1 MIKNCLFL
9 NNREPYPLDAF
20 DHISNINMV
29 WCQDHSGGFSLEQA
43 LADNPDTHILITTL
57 MNLSAENLKKLPQ
70 LELIIAIT
78 IGTDY
83 IDKNYCQANNIKI
96 LNTPNYTG
104 TSVAEHAVALMLTAA
119 KRIVDFNGKVRTGD
133 FQIFEHQSI
142 ELFNRKAGLIG
153 LGNIGKQVATM
164 LKGFGMQVL
173 YCNRRPTPSDLGVQV
188 SLDSLLKE
196 SDIVFLTLS
205 MSDESK
211 QLINQDALAKM
222 KKGAML
228 INISP
233 DELIDVA
240 ALKLALETGQVSYA
254 GIDIHHQN
262 QAFLELPN
270 TLVTPR
276 RAWYTAESMQRRVQI
291 FTQTLADYMSELNH
305 E

>member
-1 MIKNCLFL
+1 MTKNCLFL
-9 NNREPYPLDAF
+9 NNREPYPLNAF
-20 DHISNINMV
+20 DHIPNINMV
-29 WCQDHSGGFSLEQA
+29 WCQDYVGGFSLEKA
-43 LADNPDTHILITTL
+43 LADNPDTHILVTTL
-57 MNLSAENLKKLPQ
+57 MDLNAENLKKLPN
-70 LELIIAIT
+70 LELIITIT

-83 IDKNYCQANNIKI
+83 IDKDYCAANNIKI

-119 KRIVDFNGKVRTGD
+119 KRIVNFDSKVRTGD

-142 ELFNRKAGLIG
+142 ELFNRKVGIIG
-153 LGNIGKQVATM
+153 LGSIGQQVATM
-164 LKGFGMQVL
+164 LKGFGVQIL

-188 SLDSLLKE
+188 SQETLLKE

-205 MSDESK
+205 MSKDSK
-211 QLINQDALAKM
+211 HLINQAALASM

-233 DELIDVA
+233 DALIDVP
-240 ALKLALETGQVSYA
+240 ALKQALESGHLSYA
-254 GIDIHHQN
+254 GIDIHHEN
-262 QAFLELPN
+262 QDFLELPN

-291 FTQTLADYMSELNH
+291 FTQTLADYMTDNT
-305 E
+305 

>member
-1 MIKNCLFL
+1 MLKNCLFL

-20 DHISNINMV
+20 AHISNVNMV
-29 WCQDHSGGFSLEQA
+29 WCQDYTGGFSLEQA

-57 MNLSAENLKKLPQ
+57 MDLSEENLKKLPK
-70 LELIIAIT
+70 LELIITIT

-83 IDKNYCQANNIKI
+83 IDKDYCAANNIKI

-119 KRIVDFNGKVRTGD
+119 KCIVNFDSKVRTGD

-142 ELFNRKAGLIG
+142 ELFNRKAGIIG
-153 LGNIGKQVATM
+153 LGSIGTQVATM

-173 YCNRRPTPSDLGVQV
+173 YCNRRPTPSDIGVQV
-188 SLDSLLKE
+188 SMDSLIKE
-196 SDIVFLTLS
+196 SDIIFLTLS
-205 MSDESK
+205 MNKDSK
-211 QLINQDALAKM
+211 HLINQDSLAKM
-222 KKGAML
+222 KKGAIL

-233 DELIDVA
+233 DALIDVP
-240 ALKLALETGQVSYA
+240 ALKQALESGKLSYA
-254 GIDIHHQN
+254 GIDIHHEN

-270 TLVTPR
+270 TLITPR

-291 FTQTLADYMSELNH
+291 FTQTLADYMANET